1 MDFISQARAI
11 LDSLT
16 PALLWNIAESLRYLL
31 PVVLLFLAYGK
42 TNKEIVAILNVSV
55 RTIETYRA
63 RLMLKG
69 NLHSVPHLVRC
80 AFRNNVI

>member
-1 MDFISQARAI
+1 MTVVAKRSRRFADG
-11 LDSLT
+11 L
-16 PALLWNIAESLRYLL
+16 LL
-31 PVVLLFLAYGK
+31 PTRLSNREPQVLLFLAYGK

-69 NLHSVPHLVRC
+69 NLHSAPHLVRC

>member
-1 MDFISQARAI
+1 MACPCRH
-11 LDSLT
+11 DS
-16 PALLWNIAESLRYLL
+16 PIANRKFSCFWR
-31 PVVLLFLAYGK
+31 K